1 MKTRHSVVL
10 AVVLIGV
17 TAVSGGAV
25 GEEGPMSWRVG
36 PTAWTFK
43 EFSFFE
49 AVDKTA
55 SLDLSYIEAFQG
67 QRVRPD
73 SEQKLDVTLPDEA
86 LEAIRDKLEEADVT
100 LVSIYIG
107 SIPGEEEA
115 CRRTFEFERELGI
128 EFIVSEPHPDA
139 LDVIE
144 RFCNEYEINVAI
156 HNHPEGKSRYWSPE
170 AALEACEGRGPRIGV
185 CADTGHWLR
194 SGLEPTESVRKL
206 GDRLMALHLKDLDK
220 AAPDGK
226 DRPWGQGCGE
236 LEKLLRTIHELG
248 QKPALFG
255 IEYESNWQNNMPQVR
270 ECAEWF
276 RKTVSSIAVSDSGE
290 CDEE

>member
-1 MKTRHSVVL
+1 MKTTSIMILVGAFISAM
-10 AVVLIGV
+10 AVC
-17 TAVSGGAV
+17 TGAV
-25 GEEGPMSWRVG
+25 AEEAPLGWRVG

-43 EFSFFE
+43 EFSFFD

-55 SLDLSYIEAFQG
+55 SLDLTYIEAFQG

-73 SEQKLDVTLPDEA
+73 SDEKMDANLPDDAIQAIRRKLDEA
-86 LEAIRDKLEEADVT
+86 GVS

-115 CRRTFEFERELGI
+115 CRRIFEFARKLGV
-128 EFIVSEPHPDA
+128 ECIVSEPKPEA

-144 RFCNEYEINVAI
+144 GFCNEYKINVAI

-194 SGLEPTESVRKL
+194 SGLDPSESIREV
-206 GDRLMALHLKDLDK
+206 GTRLMTLHLKDLDK

-226 DRPWGQGCGE
+226 DRPWGKGCGE
-236 LEKLLRTIHELG
+236 LDKLLATIYELDL
-248 QKPALFG
+248 KPVLFG
-255 IEYESNWQNNMPQVR
+255 IEYESNWDNNMPQVR
-270 ECAEWF
+270 ECAAWF
-276 RKTVSSIAVSDSGE
+276 RKTVSSLKSSDTEE
-290 CDEE
+290 CVEE